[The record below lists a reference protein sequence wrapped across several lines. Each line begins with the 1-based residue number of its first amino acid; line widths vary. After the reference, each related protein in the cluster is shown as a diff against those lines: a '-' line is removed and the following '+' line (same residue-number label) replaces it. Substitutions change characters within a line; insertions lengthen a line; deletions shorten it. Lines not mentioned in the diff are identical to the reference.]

1 MGLAYDLVVA
11 SVVTIVAVVVHLMMV
26 ELISPGTILWET
38 ATTGTENLNGTQRV
52 SFWFEI
58 MVLWV
63 PLIGIGGVW
72 LWTVV
77 KAYKR
82 QVQTAVRPPT

>member
-11 SVVTIVAVVVHLMMV
+11 SVVTIIAVVVHFLGV
-26 ELISPGTILWET
+26 ELVAPGTAMWDM
-38 ATTGTENLNGTQRV
+38 ATTGTENLGGTAKAGL
-52 SFWFEI
+52 WFEI
-58 MVLWV
+58 FAVWV
-63 PLIGIGGVW
+63 PMIGIAGVW